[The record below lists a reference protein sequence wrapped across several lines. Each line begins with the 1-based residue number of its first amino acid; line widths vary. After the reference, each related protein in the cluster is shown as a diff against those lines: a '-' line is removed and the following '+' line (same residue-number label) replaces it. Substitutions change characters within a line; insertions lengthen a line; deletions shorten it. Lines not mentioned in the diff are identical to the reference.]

1 MDIYQ
6 RMHSGEPIDMEN
18 DTEYKTV
25 CAEEMKRTK
34 RLCHTVNLLEPYSEE
49 IRPLLDEIFDG
60 RLPANSSIV
69 TPVYID
75 RGKTIEIGQNVYV
88 NYGLSAVS
96 TGGITIEDNVMIA
109 PNVSLITANHDFE
122 NMNVIR
128 CKPIVIKKGAWIGTR
143 AIIMP
148 GVTIGE
154 NAVVAA
160 GAVVTKDV
168 APNTVVGGN
177 PAKFIKNK

>member
-1 MDIYQ
+1 MDIYERA
-6 RMHSGEPIDMEN
+6 RMGEPIDMEN

-34 RLCHTVNLLEPYSEE
+34 RLCHTVNLLEPYSAE

-60 RLPANSSIV
+60 RLPANSSIA

-75 RGKTIEIGQNVYV
+75 RGKTITIGNNVFI

-128 CKPIVIKKGAWIGTR
+128 CKPIVIKKALG
-143 AIIMP
+143 
-148 GVTIGE
+148 
-154 NAVVAA
+154 
-160 GAVVTKDV
+160 
-168 APNTVVGGN
+168 
-177 PAKFIKNK
+177 